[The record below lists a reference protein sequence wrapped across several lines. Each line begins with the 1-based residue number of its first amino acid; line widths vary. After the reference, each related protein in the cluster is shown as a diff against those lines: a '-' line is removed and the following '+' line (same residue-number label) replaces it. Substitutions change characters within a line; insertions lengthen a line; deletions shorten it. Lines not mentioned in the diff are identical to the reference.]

1 MYAYLILALVM
12 CLLGIYLMLAFTVLR
27 IAQEAYNRKRM
38 RLRIERYTH
47 F

>member
-1 MYAYLILALVM
+1 MYAYLVLALVM
-12 CLLGIYLMLAFTVLR
+12 CLLGIYLMGAFALVR
-27 IAQEAYNRKRM
+27 YAQNAYNRKRM